1 MANPYPYKRYGM
13 IDTPTAL
20 GGGVAFRPSAPPGSM
35 QGVPTQA
42 AMDYLQFIELQR
54 RKREE
59 EAIRQGLIT
68 NPELGNISMSGT
80 GYPLDPAP
88 DDPISLLHE
97 SADMGKVDHMLGA
110 AMAALGGQEAQAS
123 ETPMAPPQVQ
133 DTAGPSPADIRNSMN
148 EAVRKEF
155 ADKRAAAEQHP
166 ANIAQMAGGIKDAAM
181 GFGGLLEGP
190 SMNDIGAAW
199 TNWVA
204 ERDAAEQA
212 DSTSFEQVSNN
223 IETPEEKERR
233 IIDEVYRAMR
243 KNAGMP
249 PEEGSTF
256 RGMEHYAVGPSL
268 GMREARR
275 GEGEEGPMYPDTM
288 GPAIAEADQG
298 STVSKD
304 AILGASEQNLSKP
317 DSNASD
323 VSPTNID
330 DVANKSVTELVDDA
344 VPWEARDFL
353 GKDIQAQ
360 KKRYLSALNDI
371 FGKAMILNI
380 VANMTGSTSNAQ
392 AFIDIAM
399 KKLDAVQDFDGKQ
412 RLQDI
417 GRLVFFNEDGT
428 YNPPES
434 RRAAFD
440 RAKAVGA
447 NDAEAKTIS
456 GMPAISSTGTTAA
469 RKKLSLVS
477 EAKRK
482 LAIALRNLQASATP
496 ANIQAVREAEAE
508 LNTIEILIGTK
519 DKATAN
525 QIRDDMR
532 HTYDGSI
539 GKPNTQFGSG
549 PDVNGVEV
557 PPFFMGM
564 WGLGEDAVDS
574 QGNPIPGIATMR
586 DAKGVYYL
594 IGDDPNSTIRV
605 DSYPLL
611 LEKMDKLIRPTGGLA
626 ENAAKLLAFEAA
638 VRQSHPTATEA
649 QIQATVDAY
658 KKQENL

>member
-1 MANPYPYKRYGM
+1 MADPYPYKRYGM

-20 GGGVAFRPSAPPGSM
+20 GGGVAFRPSASPGSM

-54 RKREE
+54 KKREE

-68 NPELGNISMSGT
+68 NPELGNISMSPT
-80 GYPLDPAP
+80 GFPRDPAP
-88 DDPISLLHE
+88 NDPISLLHE

-133 DTAGPSPADIRNSMN
+133 DTAGPSPADIRNNMN

-155 ADKRAAAEQHP
+155 ADKRAAAEQEP
-166 ANIAQMAGGIKDAAM
+166 ANIGQMAGGIKDAAM

-204 ERDAAEQA
+204 ERDAAEREGANPFEPMTNILSQA
-212 DSTSFEQVSNN
+212 ELPPT
-223 IETPEEKERR
+223 
-233 IIDEVYRAMR
+233 A
-243 KNAGMP
+243 

-256 RGMEHYAVGPSL
+256 RGAGAYHLGPSL
-268 GMREARR
+268 ATREDRV

-288 GPAIAEADQG
+288 GPAIAEADKG
-298 STVSKD
+298 TPVSKD

-469 RKKLSLVS
+469 RKKLRLVS
-477 EAKRK
+477 EAKRN
-482 LAIALRNLQASATP
+482 LATALRNLQASATP

-508 LNTIEILIGTK
+508 LNTVEILIGTK
-519 DKATAN
+519 DKATSN
-525 QIRDDMR
+525 QIRDDMKKI
-532 HTYDGSI
+532 YEGLI
-539 GKPNTQFGSG
+539 GKPNTTFGSD
-549 PDVNGVEV
+549 PDVNGVAV

-611 LEKMDKLIRPTGGLA
+611 LEKMDKLVRPSSGLS
-626 ENAAKLLAFEAA
+626 EKAAKLMAFEAA
-638 VRQSHPTATEA
+638 VRQTHKTATEA